1 MIFPCILGDKKGIRP
16 KKKPVPIIPRGA
28 KNSQKKIHK
37 IMVALMEKLEKSC
50 KNHGIQYS

>member
-28 KNSQKKIHK
+28 KNSQKKNPQNHGSFDGKIGK
-37 IMVALMEKLEKSC
+37 IM
-50 KNHGIQYS
+50 